1 MLSPP
6 SSLIIITIMFQS
18 RPASNVFCIS
28 KETEQEAIEVDY
40 ESIMSCVYLSR
51 IWFWLESIMT
61 CTFLDLKKSKVRRLA
76 VRSAKEMG
84 EWIFR
89 CLLHHYGL
97 MITSYTA
104 MLCVLCGARPLRLF
118 WRWSHGCNCT
128 CYWNKILNVCKVLWE
143 WFIHEDE
150 CPVSIRLCKQDTHT
164 GNKIKHY
171 SSACS

>member
-6 SSLIIITIMFQS
+6 SSLPSLIIITIMFQS

-40 ESIMSCVYLSR
+40 ESIMSCDTWSCVHLSR
-51 IWFWLESIMT
+51 IWFWLELIMT

-104 MLCVLCGARPLRLF
+104 MWCVLCGARPLRLF
-118 WRWSHGCNCT
+118 WRWSHEDAIAPAT
-128 CYWNKILNVCKVLWE
+128 ETKFLMSFVL
-143 WFIHEDE
+143 
-150 CPVSIRLCKQDTHT
+150 
-164 GNKIKHY
+164 
-171 SSACS
+171 